1 MIQYIVAAGVGAIL
15 GGMSRKNKMAHGGMH
30 RQGYDDKLD
39 ESLGMRKGAGR
50 TKEQS
55 RKDRRD
61 ESAGMEKSMGRRK
74 YAAVDTM
81 DVGNRMMEKGGKTQ
95 GFKPGDMWSE
105 DFDYE
110 GMIDFAEN
118 IDEKTSVKDLEK
130 FADSAEDVNYHS
142 LANPVQDY
150 ISSEQ
155 TDEDRKRMLKRL
167 MRNLFTI

>member
-1 MIQYIVAAGVGAIL
+1 MIQYIVAAGAGAL
-15 GGMSRKNKMAHGGMH
+15 LA
-30 RQGYDDKLD
+30 
-39 ESLGMRKGAGR
+39 
-50 TKEQS
+50 
-55 RKDRRD
+55 
-61 ESAGMEKSMGRRK
+61 SMGRK
-74 YAAVDTM
+74 KKFAS
-81 DVGNRMMEKGGKTQ
+81 GGQAKAFQ
-95 GFKPGDMWSE
+95 PGDMWSE

-118 IDEKTSVKDLEK
+118 IDEKTSLEDLEK

-155 TDEDRKRMLKRL
+155 TDEDRKQMLKRL